1 VTSAQTSIHQPQ
13 MPGQTLWQRRHQAPG
28 ASGQRR
34 RPMLQRPR
42 RRRFFPLPGLRSRP
56 RRSFR
61 LLRLTRRH
69 SRPPPLRPGP
79 SSRPVRAAGA
89 RCCAHGAARRARRR
103 LPLRLRSCGLSI
115 PSWQTT
121 PSCSRCKPPSRRPSS
136 RPVTVAELRVAEM
149 VAARC
154 TARPDLDRQRRQRAA
169 AGVEAG
175 APIGVGVGLTLH
187 RRCPTTRGGGGNS
200 LRSTLLTR
208 PMARHQWAYPLTCGA
223 AHPPEATAP
232 LPLPPLCPLRRRAAV
247 PPPRHLLCA
256 RGASC
261 VSPAA
266 LSCPAWPAVL
276 WVGLLWAGRV
286 AWNVA
291 HAAHTT
297 RTPVA
302 HVAQSEDVAHAW
314 VGRSSCAATTLGRSP
329 PPLVVWR
336 ALLLRRRSGAA
347 VRAVGAVMRASAGVR
362 VGVGGGALP

>member
-1 VTSAQTSIHQPQ
+1 MTSAQTSIHQPQ

-69 SRPPPLRPGP
+69 SRPPLLRPGP

-89 RCCAHGAARRARRR
+89 RCCAHGAARRVRRR

-121 PSCSRCKPPSRRPSS
+121 PSCSRCKPPSS

-187 RRCPTTRGGGGNS
+187 RRCPTTRGGGGNC

-232 LPLPPLCPLRRRAAV
+232 LPLPPLCPLAPPCRRAS
-247 PPPRHLLCA
+247 PPTPPVCTWSLLRISCCA
-256 RGASC
+256 ELPCLACCALGWASLGWASRLERC
-261 VSPAA
+261 TRCTHNTLPLHTLHS
-266 LSCPAWPAVL
+266 LRRTL
-276 WVGLLWAGRV
+276 HMHGLAGRV
-286 AWNVA
+286 A
-291 HAAHTT
+291 
-297 RTPVA
+297 
-302 HVAQSEDVAHAW
+302 
-314 VGRSSCAATTLGRSP
+314 
-329 PPLVVWR
+329 
-336 ALLLRRRSGAA
+336 LRRPLGAA
-347 VRAVGAVMRASAGVR
+347 RHRWSCGARCC
-362 VGVGGGALP
+362 